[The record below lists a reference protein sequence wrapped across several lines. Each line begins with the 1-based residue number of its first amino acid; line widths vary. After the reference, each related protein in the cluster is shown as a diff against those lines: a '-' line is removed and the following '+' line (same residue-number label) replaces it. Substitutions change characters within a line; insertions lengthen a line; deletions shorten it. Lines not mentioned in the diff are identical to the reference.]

1 MSASSEN
8 NGQIFALIAEFQS
21 PGDIMAAAEKVRDA
35 GFKNWDVITPFPIHG
50 MDQAM
55 GLSRSKIPLVAFC
68 GGLTGF
74 TLGMTMVWYMNQVDY
89 PLIVGGMPYFSP
101 VFPFPVAYELTILFA
116 AIGSI
121 LSMFLFNSLPMHHH
135 PTLNYEQI
143 EKASNDRY
151 FIVIESSDPQFDE
164 NKTPDLLKDIGGSN
178 IGKLE
183 D

>member
-8 NGQIFALIAEFQS
+8 SGQTFALIAEFEN
-21 PGDIMAAAEKVRDA
+21 PGAIMSAAEKVRDA
-35 GFKNWDVITPFPIHG
+35 GFKNWDVITPFPVHG

-55 GLSRSKIPLVAFC
+55 GLSRSKIPIVAFC
-68 GGLTGF
+68 GGVTGF
-74 TLGMTMVWYMNQVDY
+74 SLGMLMVWYMNKVDY
-89 PLIVGGMPYFSP
+89 PLIVGGMPFFSP

-121 LSMFLFNSLPMHHH
+121 LSMFIFNNLPMHHH

-143 EKASNDRY
+143 EKASNNRY
-151 FIVIESSDPQFDE
+151 FIVIESSDPRFE
-164 NKTPDLLKDIGGSN
+164 EKKTSDLLKDIGGSN
-178 IGKLE
+178 IGKLQ